1 MPGETPTRAEIED
14 FLFLEAAL
22 LDDWKLEE
30 WRRLFLEE
38 CRYLVP
44 NPSGEDPYAPVDA
57 ALYLVAD
64 DGHHLTERVKR
75 LGKKTAHSEYPRSRT
90 RRLISNVR
98 VLERGSAS
106 LRTQCGFVTYRTNHG
121 ITDTYFGRH
130 EHLLVMR
137 EGALRISEKR
147 SILDT
152 GALRPQGRLSIIV

>member
-1 MPGETPTRAEIED
+1 MPGEMPTRAEIED

-22 LDDWKLEE
+22 LDDWKLEA
-30 WRRLFLEE
+30 WRALFLEE
-38 CRYLVP
+38 CSYLVP
-44 NPSGEDPYAPVDA
+44 NPSGTNPYAPVDE

-98 VLERGSAS
+98 VLERSGESV
-106 LRTQCGFVTYRTNHG
+106 RTQCGFVTYRTNHG
-121 ITDTYFGRH
+121 VTDIYFGRH
-130 EHLLVMR
+130 EHLIVMR

>member
-1 MPGETPTRAEIED
+1 MSATVPMRAEVED

-22 LDDWKLEE
+22 LDDWKLTE
-30 WRRLFLEE
+30 WRGLFLEE

-44 NPSGEDPYAPVDA
+44 NPSGADPYAPVDA

-75 LGKKTAHSEYPRSRT
+75 LGKKTAHAEYPRSRT

-98 VLERGSAS
+98 VLECGEAS
-106 LRTQCGFVTYRTNHG
+106 LKTQCAFVTYRTNHG
-121 ITDTYFGRH
+121 ITDTYFGKH
-130 EHLLVMR
+130 EHLLVVR
-137 EGALRISEKR
+137 DGALRISEKR
-147 SILDT
+147 SMLDI